1 MPEDRVFAVVLAA
14 GSASRFGS
22 AKQLELWR
30 GTPLVAQ
37 AVRLAESAC
46 GARSVLITG
55 YEWEAVVDACRPLRG
70 FFVNFR
76 GFEAGMGAS
85 IACGV
90 RAVAGAA
97 DAVLLLLAD
106 QPLVTRDHVQQLMAR
121 RAASPDAVVASAYG
135 GTRGPPV
142 IFPARTLAKLAQLEG
157 DRGAREVLADEG
169 DRVQEVPFADAA
181 VDIDRPEDLRRLR

>member
-1 MPEDRVFAVVLAA
+1 MFAVVLAA

-22 AKQLELWR
+22 AKQLEPWR
-30 GTPLVAQ
+30 GSPLVAH
-37 AVRLAESAC
+37 AVRLAESVC
-46 GARSVLITG
+46 GARSILVTG
-55 YEWEAVVDACRPLRG
+55 YEWRAVVDACRPLRG

-76 GFEAGMGAS
+76 GFEAGMATS

-106 QPLVTRDHVQQLMAR
+106 QPLVTRDHLQQLIAR
-121 RAASPDAVVASAYG
+121 RAASPGDIVASAYG

-142 IFPARTLAKLAQLEG
+142 IFPARTFGRLVQLEG
-157 DRGAREVLADEG
+157 DRGAREILAEEG
-169 DRVQEVPFADAA
+169 ARVQEVPFADAA

>member
-1 MPEDRVFAVVLAA
+1 MAEDRVFAIVLAA

-22 AKQLELWR
+22 AKQVQAWR
-30 GTPLVAQ
+30 GRPLVAH
-37 AVRLAESAC
+37 AVRTAEAVC
-46 GARSVLITG
+46 GSRSVLIAG
-55 YEWEAVVDACRPLRG
+55 YEWRAVVDACRPLQG

-76 GFEAGMGAS
+76 GFEAGMAAS

-106 QPLVTRDHVQQLMAR
+106 QPLVTRDHLQRLIDR
-121 RAASPDAVVASAYG
+121 WAASPDEIVASAYG

-142 IFPARTLAKLAQLEG
+142 IFPARTFARLARLEG
-157 DRGAREVLADEG
+157 DRGARPILDEEG
-169 DRVQEVPFADAA
+169 ERVQEVPFADAA
-181 VDIDRPEDLRRLR
+181 VDIDRPEDLRGLR